1 MTIEAVEMS
10 PLRRKQ
16 VKGWFTNDPELDEA
30 IDDVQR
36 AEAEH
41 NEAIAPVRRRIE
53 RIERLKE
60 SFQKTGMNR
69 EVAMRAIE
77 ETENPQLLDEGGL
90 AIESF
95 TTIPSKVNLLAME
108 EITENQKNVA
118 IGVAAVIG
126 IGLVIKLIHI
136 IWKFFKNLF
145 GGGSSGGSG
154 SESKD
159 PVAKAQAKSAE
170 IQNQE
175 KAIEALEEIVAK
187 SNPIR
192 DELKHLEQALLKEDA
207 YIERKAD
214 LSDAWNELL
223 EDIFNN
229 GEIARTAV
237 STFAEIRRLESGLEE
252 SKTIASHIAA
262 EILTKGKT
270 ADGVAWLDSQ
280 TSSVYKKLPPAD
292 MKKNIER
299 IRAYLEQAQNK
310 RDKVKP
316 LNENQIEKIASILK
330 NNNGLK
336 FIDNLYE
343 YSPYSE
349 NALFLRNNNF
359 DDEATKILDELKAKA
374 EAADLDTAVAPKLK
388 EFITFFGDGAKAYFS
403 MIRFYML
410 ISNSYFLFL
419 SKYEKYKSWNAKK
432 IFKFIVKLGKEAGA
446 KITGSAEEFFK
457 AGTHNIK
464 DLFEKN
470 GMSDDEFAKTIEEWL
485 KNHPGKA
492 KETAQDIIKGN

>member
-1 MTIEAVEMS
+1 
-10 PLRRKQ
+10 
-16 VKGWFTNDPELDEA
+16 
-30 IDDVQR
+30 
-36 AEAEH
+36 
-41 NEAIAPVRRRIE
+41 
-53 RIERLKE
+53 
-60 SFQKTGMNR
+60 
-69 EVAMRAIE
+69 
-77 ETENPQLLDEGGL
+77 
-90 AIESF
+90 
-95 TTIPSKVNLLAME
+95 
-108 EITENQKNVA
+108 
-118 IGVAAVIG
+118 
-126 IGLVIKLIHI
+126 
-136 IWKFFKNLF
+136 
-145 GGGSSGGSG
+145 
-154 SESKD
+154 
-159 PVAKAQAKSAE
+159 
-170 IQNQE
+170 
-175 KAIEALEEIVAK
+175 
-187 SNPIR
+187 
-192 DELKHLEQALLKEDA
+192 
-207 YIERKAD
+207 
-214 LSDAWNELL
+214 
-223 EDIFNN
+223 
-229 GEIARTAV
+229 
-237 STFAEIRRLESGLEE
+237 
-252 SKTIASHIAA
+252 
-262 EILTKGKT
+262 
-270 ADGVAWLDSQ
+270 
-280 TSSVYKKLPPAD
+280 

-336 FIDNLYE
+336 FIDSLYE

-432 IFKFIVKLGKEAGA
+432 VFKFIMKLGKEAGA

-492 KETAQDIIKGN
+492 KEAAQDIVKGN